1 MVDTSTNYGTQII
14 EGVARFVREHR
25 SWQLLVQPRGEQERS
40 LMPKSWQVD
49 GVIARVTHR
58 ALAQDLRQR
67 RVPVVNVS
75 MSTVPGFTFPQVTID
90 GRKIGLWSAEY
101 LKELGLRNFGYCGVW
116 NLPNYVD
123 RCGPVFLEELRQG
136 GFECHVIRPQ
146 RRGTSSAA
154 ALTVSQFKRWLRS
167 LPKPIGIF
175 AADVEDAHNLRE
187 ACRDAGLN
195 IPDEIALLCG
205 EDDRL
210 LSTISYPPLSCID
223 LATDRVGYKAAAV
236 LGQLLAGRR
245 PPVRPVHVPPL
256 RVVPRHSTDMLAME
270 DRDVAT
276 AVRFIREHVS
286 SPISVPDILE
296 VTAMSRRA
304 LEQRFQRLLGRSP
317 AEEIRRVR
325 LDRAKELLIITDRNI
340 PDVASTAGFSC
351 VEVMN
356 QTFRRELNLT
366 PTEFRQRSR
375 AGG

>member
-1 MVDTSTNYGTQII
+1 MVDTSTNFGTQII

-58 ALAQDLRQR
+58 ALAQDLQKR

-75 MSTVPGFTFPQVTID
+75 MSVVSGTSFPQVTID
-90 GRKIGLWSAEY
+90 ALKIGRWSAQY

-123 RCGPVFLEELRQG
+123 RCGPVFIQELRAD
-136 GFECHVIRPQ
+136 GFECHVIRPR
-146 RRGTSSAA
+146 RRGGSSTA
-154 ALTVSQFKRWLRS
+154 ALTVSQFKRWLRT
-167 LPKPIGIF
+167 LPKPIGIL

-187 ACRDAGLN
+187 ACRDAGLQ
-195 IPDEIALLCG
+195 IPDEIAILCG

-236 LGQLLAGRR
+236 LQQLLAGRR
-245 PPVRPVHVPPL
+245 PPSRPVYVPPL

-270 DRDVAT
+270 DSDVAT
-276 AVRFIREHVS
+276 AVRFIRERAS

-296 VTAMSRRA
+296 ATAMSRRV
-304 LEQRFQRLLGRSP
+304 LEQRFQRILGRSP

-325 LDRAKELLIITDRNI
+325 LDRAKELLLLNDWKI
-340 PDVASTAGFSC
+340 PQVASAAGFSC

-366 PTEFRQRSR
+366 PTQFRQKSR
-375 AGG
+375 AG